1 MENKAQ
7 KEEGTEGKPRRKG
20 SIEQEES
27 APESS
32 KPGEGEVP
40 TNEENKEEEEDT
52 SCCSLRWQK
61 ETTRKKEGK
70 VMVKEKKK
78 DFHCGWNL
86 CCFPCCGKEED

>member
-1 MENKAQ
+1 M
-7 KEEGTEGKPRRKG
+7 KG

-61 ETTRKKEGK
+61 EKRRKFYCEGKKKEISLWL
-70 VMVKEKKK
+70 ESL
-78 DFHCGWNL
+78 WL
-86 CCFPCCGKEED
+86 LPLLW

>member
-1 MENKAQ
+1 MENKA
-7 KEEGTEGKPRRKG
+7 TEGKPRRKVSKPRRKG

-40 TNEENKEEEEDT
+40 TNEENKEEDT

-61 ETTRKKEGK
+61 KIRKDGK
-70 VMVKEKKK
+70 KEKK
-78 DFHCGWNL
+78 FYCGLKL